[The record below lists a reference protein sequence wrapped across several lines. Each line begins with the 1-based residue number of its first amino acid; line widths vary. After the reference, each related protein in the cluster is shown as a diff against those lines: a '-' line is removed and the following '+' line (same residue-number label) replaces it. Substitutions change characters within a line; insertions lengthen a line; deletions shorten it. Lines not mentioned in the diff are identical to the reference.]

1 MQKHRIKNTRQ
12 TDKLSGFDSNGH
24 SFLTFIP
31 GRTLSSHECINVTRF
46 STTEFILF
54 RSSSHL
60 LISQLRLLYPVLN
73 YGRNEVVRIA
83 VGFYLLHES
92 KLLAMNRTEESEGN
106 CGSTVSFHT
115 QSGR

>member
-1 MQKHRIKNTRQ
+1 MNA
-12 TDKLSGFDSNGH
+12 
-24 SFLTFIP
+24 
-31 GRTLSSHECINVTRF
+31 NVTRF

-60 LISQLRLLYPVLN
+60 LISQLPLLYPVLN
-73 YGRNEVVRIA
+73 YGRNEVARRA

-92 KLLAMNRTEESEGN
+92 NLLAMNRTEESEGN

-115 QSGR
+115 QSGRHKQS